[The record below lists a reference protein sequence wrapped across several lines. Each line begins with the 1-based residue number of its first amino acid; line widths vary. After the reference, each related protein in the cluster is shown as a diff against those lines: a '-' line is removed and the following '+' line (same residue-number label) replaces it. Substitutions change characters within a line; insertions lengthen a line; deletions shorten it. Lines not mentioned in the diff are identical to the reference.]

1 MKLPSGQYACVQSP
15 TEVQMDAVLASH
27 TQHKARK
34 HSSPPTHTHTLI
46 HTHAGAHSFSIQ
58 LWPTSSR
65 DQSHGIGVE
74 VTQL

>member
-34 HSSPPTHTHTLI
+34 HSSPPTHTHTHSYT
-46 HTHAGAHSFSIQ
+46 HTQVPILSPYSCGPHPAE
-58 LWPTSSR
+58 TSLMEK
-65 DQSHGIGVE
+65 G
-74 VTQL
+74 

>member
-34 HSSPPTHTHTLI
+34 HSSPPTHI
-46 HTHAGAHSFSIQ
+46 HTHAGVHSFSIQ

-65 DQSHGIGVE
+65 EQSHGIGVE
-74 VTQL
+74 VTQF